1 MKEIRTKFSDE
12 EYTSLN
18 TDAGKLHISIQKL
31 VHDRALQQDSME
43 SPLSGA
49 RVLSNGMS
57 EIRSSLN
64 QIIRQETDSN
74 IRLYEDDM
82 ICIETAMAELEHI
95 VCRYISSISKKGA
108 RCDG

>member
-1 MKEIRTKFSDE
+1 MKEIRSKFSDD
-12 EYTSLN
+12 EYASLN
-18 TDAGKLHISIQKL
+18 TDAVKLHISIPKL
-31 VHDRALQQDSME
+31 VHDRALQQDPME

-57 EIRSSLN
+57 GIRNSLN
-64 QIIRQETDSN
+64 QIIRQETDSG

-82 ICIETAMAELEHI
+82 IRLETAMAELEHI
-95 VCRYISSISKKGA
+95 VCRYISSVSKKGA